1 MQDVTDTWTAL
12 AMKRVGQ
19 VVGRDLRAI
28 EDATLDMAGRYR
40 DADGRAHHGQAGAPI
55 TFWPWK
61 AASWADEFR
70 RHIERLHQEV
80 LAGWWA
86 NSPAP

>member
-40 DADGRAHHGQAGAPI
+40 DTPMVGRTHGQAGAPI
-55 TFWPWK
+55 TFWP
-61 AASWADEFR
+61 
-70 RHIERLHQEV
+70 
-80 LAGWWA
+80 
-86 NSPAP
+86 